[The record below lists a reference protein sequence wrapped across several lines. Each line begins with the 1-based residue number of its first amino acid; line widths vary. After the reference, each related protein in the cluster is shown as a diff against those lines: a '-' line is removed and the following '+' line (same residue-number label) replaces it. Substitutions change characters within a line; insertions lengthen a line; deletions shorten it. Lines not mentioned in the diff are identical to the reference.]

1 MKNKAEISIF
11 NAIKSTNILSYNEKL
26 IKIRQYGIDNEIPI
40 IRDEGLAFLLNL
52 IKIRNPKKILEIGT
66 AIGYSSIMMALNSNS
81 IIYTIERDQ
90 NMYNIAISNIN
101 ELNLNDRINVI
112 FNDALLSYD
121 ELKDNQFDMIF
132 IDAAKAQYTK
142 FFEMYEP
149 LLTKNGIIV
158 CDNMLFHGL
167 TEDDESNMSRSLRG
181 LVRKLND
188 FKEYLNKNEKY
199 DTTLF
204 DIGDGISVSFLK

>member
-204 DIGDGISVSFLK
+204 DIGDGISVSI

>member
-167 TEDDESNMSRSLRG
+167 TEDDESKMSRSLRG

-204 DIGDGISVSFLK
+204 DIGDGISVSILK

>member
-26 IKIRQYGIDNEIPI
+26 TKIRQYGIDNEIPI

-52 IKIRNPKKILEIGT
+52 IKIRSPKKILEIGT

-90 NMYNIAISNIN
+90 NMYNIAKSNIN
-101 ELNLNDRINVI
+101 EINLNDRINVI

-204 DIGDGISVSFLK
+204 DIGDGISVSILK

>member
-1 MKNKAEISIF
+1 
-11 NAIKSTNILSYNEKL
+11 
-26 IKIRQYGIDNEIPI
+26 
-40 IRDEGLAFLLNL
+40 
-52 IKIRNPKKILEIGT
+52 
-66 AIGYSSIMMALNSNS
+66 
-81 IIYTIERDQ
+81 
-90 NMYNIAISNIN
+90 MYNIAKSNIN

-204 DIGDGISVSFLK
+204 DIGDGISVSILK

>member
-204 DIGDGISVSFLK
+204 DIGDGISVSILK